1 MQRPNARSAGRGRPA
16 VLAVVAALLAAL
28 AGVLVSA
35 ADQASAASVRTRV
48 TVIGDSTL
56 LGMRN
61 DGAGI
66 IRASYDLNLQAASCR
81 RLIEV
86 SCDIPFRPTNTI
98 DVMRAQEG
106 QLGTALVIMAGYD
119 DFAIAAGIDTIVA
132 EARRQGVSRVVWL
145 TYMEDVIY
153 TGLGGQTYADVFRE
167 HNRVLRAKAAADPLL
182 AVADWNAFADPHPE
196 WFSSDGIHLSLA
208 GSPALGTFIT
218 AQLDQLGVA
227 RCAAGGATGAVIPAG
242 PPAAPA
248 GAAVGFHA
256 VTPTRLLD
264 TRAGAPLA
272 AERQLTVDAGA
283 VVGAGA
289 TAVAVNIT
297 AAPACVTGFLAA
309 YPCGGGRPVASNVN
323 PVAGAVVAGFAIVP
337 LTAGATTFCLSSLTQ
352 TDVVVDIT
360 GWYGTGGDGLVPLTP
375 RRLLDTRSA
384 GARLAAGAATAV
396 TTPAAPGGAAVLNL
410 TMTESVGAGF
420 LTAYPA
426 AGDGSC
432 DPASRPLASAVN
444 AAAGATVANLAQ
456 VGVGGGGVVCLY
468 ASVATHVVVDV
479 TGTYGPADS
488 ALRAVTPTRLVDT
501 RTAGRTVGG
510 TQTLAVRA
518 PQATASA
525 VALTVTAVDSAG
537 PAYVTV
543 WPADA
548 TGVCTA
554 SARPLASALNV
565 VGPAAVPNLV
575 VVPTGGNR
583 TVCVFA
589 QASLHVVVD
598 QTAWFE
604 DVV

>member
-1 MQRPNARSAGRGRPA
+1 MGRPMGQRRA
-16 VLAVVAALLAAL
+16 RRWAMVAAALGGLLAPL
-28 AGVLVSA
+28 A
-35 ADQASAASVRTRV
+35 ASTAGEAASVRTRV

-61 DGAGI
+61 DGAAV
-66 IRASYDLNLQAASCR
+66 IRGSYDLNLQAASCR
-81 RLIEV
+81 RLIAV

-119 DFAIAAGIDTIVA
+119 DFVIADGIDTIVA

-153 TGLGGQTYADVFRE
+153 TGLGGLTYADVFRE
-167 HNRVLRAKAAADPLL
+167 HNRVLRAKAAADPILS
-182 AVADWNAFADPHPE
+182 VADWNAYADPHPE
-196 WFSSDGIHLSLA
+196 WFSSDGIHLSAA
-208 GSPALGTFIT
+208 GSPALGTYIRD
-218 AQLDQLGVA
+218 QLDALSVS
-227 RCAAGGATGAVIPAG
+227 RCAAGVATGAVVPSGA
-242 PPAAPA
+242 PAAPSA
-248 GAAVGFHA
+248 GAVGFHA

-264 TRAGAPLA
+264 TRTAAPLA

-297 AAPACVTGFLAA
+297 AAPACVTGFVTA
-309 YPCGGGRPVASNVN
+309 YPCGGGRPATSNVN
-323 PVAGAVVAGFAIVP
+323 PAAGSVVAGFAIVP
-337 LTAGATTFCLSSLTQ
+337 LTAGGTTFCLSSLTQ
-352 TDVVVDIT
+352 ADVVVDIT
-360 GWYGTGGDGLVPLTP
+360 GWYGTGGDGLTPLSP
-375 RRLLDTRSA
+375 RRLLDTRTA
-384 GARLAAGAATAV
+384 GTRLAAGAATAV
-396 TTPAAPGGAAVLNL
+396 TTPAVPGGAAVLNL
-410 TMTESVGAGF
+410 TMTEPAAAGF

-432 DPASRPLASAVN
+432 DPAARPLASAVN
-444 AAAGATVANLAQ
+444 AAGGATVANLAQ
-456 VGVGGGGVVCLY
+456 VGAGGNGVVCLY

-479 TGTYGPADS
+479 TGTYGPADA

-501 RTAGRTVGG
+501 RTTGRTVGG
-510 TQTLAVRA
+510 AATLAVRV
-518 PQATASA
+518 PQDTAA
-525 VALTVTAVDSAG
+525 AAALTVTAVDSAG

-548 TGVCTA
+548 TGVCAAT
-554 SARPLASALNV
+554 ARPLASSLNV
-565 VGPAAVPNLV
+565 TGPAAVPNLV
-575 VVPTGGNR
+575 VVATGGNR

-589 QASLHVVVD
+589 QASLHLVVD